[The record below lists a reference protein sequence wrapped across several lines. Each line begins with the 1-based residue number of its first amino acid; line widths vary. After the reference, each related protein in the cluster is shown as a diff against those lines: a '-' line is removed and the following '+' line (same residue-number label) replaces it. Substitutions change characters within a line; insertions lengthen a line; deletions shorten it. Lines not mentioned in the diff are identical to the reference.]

1 MLKAVTRDEAEL
13 FELPGRKWYHYS
25 GPALTG
31 AEHLTVGFAIFQS
44 GSILIGNG
52 LGIFTGEWKG
62 ASSKSKT
69 WLAIALSVLV
79 VGIVVVS
86 IGNAKMP

>member
-1 MLKAVTRDEAEL
+1 MAAGH
-13 FELPGRKWYHYS
+13 FACIIFYGIGS
-25 GPALTG
+25 GKLGALGTS
-31 AEHLTVGFAIFQS
+31 VGFAIFQS

-69 WLAIALSVLV
+69 WLAIALSVLIG
-79 VGIVVVS
+79 GIVVLS
-86 IGNAKMP
+86 IGNAKM